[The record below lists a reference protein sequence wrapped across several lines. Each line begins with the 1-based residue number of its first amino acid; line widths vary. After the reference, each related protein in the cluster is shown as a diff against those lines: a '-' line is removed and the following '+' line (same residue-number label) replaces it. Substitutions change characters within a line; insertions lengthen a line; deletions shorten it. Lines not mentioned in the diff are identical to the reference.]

1 MHLAIR
7 PATAVRRATAVA
19 GRWLRSVR
27 PERAHL
33 RADLIAGLPGAIGS
47 VPDGMA
53 AAVLAGVNPAQGLYA
68 SFAGPVAGGLSSNT
82 RMMVITTTSAAALAA
97 GSALQGIPADRR
109 PAAIPL
115 LVIMVGI
122 VLVAAGIARLGRYIR
137 FVSYSVMIGFLT
149 GVSVNI
155 VCSQLAD
162 LTGAR
167 TQGAFPLAKAVHVL
181 VHPAAIIPAS
191 LLAGLGALAIL
202 VVLARTRLKV
212 FSALLAL
219 VIPSLFV
226 ALAGADRVARVGD
239 QGDLPRGVPVPHL
252 PDVRLL
258 SFGMV
263 TGALAIAAIILVQ
276 GAGVAEAA
284 PNPGDARP
292 DPDQDIIA
300 QGVGNL
306 ASGFL
311 RGIAVGG
318 SVGQTALNVTSGAR
332 TRWATIWSGIWLL
345 IILVLFSGLVAKIA
359 VPVLGAILIFAAVGS
374 LRLAEIRTI
383 LRTGRISQVVVV
395 TTFAATLFLPV
406 AAAVGI
412 GVALSLLLQLNQ
424 EAMDL
429 AVVELV
435 PADDGRF
442 REQKPPAV
450 LASGHVTVLDVYGS
464 LLYAG
469 ARTLQVRLP
478 NPGEARSPVVVLR
491 LRGRTSL
498 GATFIKVIA
507 GYASQLDASGGR
519 LYLSG
524 LDPDFTGQ
532 LRRTGHIDGPVRAF
546 EATPIVGESTRA
558 AYLDAEA
565 WLVKARTADDHH
577 SSGS

>member
-1 MHLAIR
+1 MHLAVR
-7 PATAVRRATAVA
+7 PAAAAV
-19 GRWLRSVR
+19 GRWLRSVG

-33 RADLIAGLPGAIGS
+33 RADVMAGLPGAIGS

-68 SFAGPVAGGLSSNT
+68 SFAGRVAGGLTSNT

-97 GSALQGIPADRR
+97 GSALQGVAPDQR

-122 VLVAAGIARLGRYIR
+122 VLVAAGFARLGRYTR

-162 LTGAR
+162 LTGAPAH
-167 TQGAFPLAKAVHVL
+167 GAFPLAKAVDVL
-181 VHPAAIIPAS
+181 THPGTIVPAS
-191 LLAGLGALAIL
+191 LLAGLSALAIL
-202 VVLARTRLKV
+202 VVLARTRLSV
-212 FSALLAL
+212 IGALLAL
-219 VIPSLFV
+219 VIPTVVV

-239 QGDLPRGVPVPHL
+239 KGDLPQGIPLPHL

-292 DPDQDIIA
+292 DPNQDIIA
-300 QGVGNL
+300 QGAGNL

-318 SVGQTALNVTSGAR
+318 SVGQTALNVTAGAR
-332 TRWATIWSGIWLL
+332 TRWAAIWSGLWMLV
-345 IILVLFSGLVAKIA
+345 ILAVFSGLVAKIV
-359 VPVLGAILIFAAVGS
+359 VPALAAILIFAAVGS
-374 LRLAEIRTI
+374 LRLAEVRTI
-383 LRTGRISQVVVV
+383 LRTGRISQVVVI

-435 PADDGRF
+435 PAGDGRF
-442 REQKPPAV
+442 REGKPPAA
-450 LASGHVTVLDVYGS
+450 LTSFHTTVLDVYGS

-469 ARTLQVRLP
+469 ARTLQARLP
-478 NPGEARSPVVVLR
+478 DPGQARSPAVVLR

-498 GATFIKVIA
+498 GATFAKVIA
-507 GYASQLDASGGR
+507 GYAGQLAACGGR

-524 LDPDFTGQ
+524 LDPSMADQ
-532 LRRTGHIDGPVRAF
+532 LRRTGHLDGPVRAF

-565 WLVKARTADDHH
+565 WLVKGHSQAD
-577 SSGS
+577 GG